1 MLKNLYALIVL
12 SLVLLPSL
20 LQAAPPRPIPEP
32 PDLPVKSY
40 ILMDYES
47 GKVLAEKN
55 ADMRVEPAS
64 ITKLMT
70 AYLVDKALTDG
81 DIRLDDQV
89 TISEKAWKMK
99 GSKMFV
105 EVGDKVTVENL
116 IKGMIIQSG
125 NDATVALAEYVAGSE
140 DAFVGYMNH
149 QARQLGMS
157 NTQFR
162 NSTGWPDK
170 EHYSTA
176 RDIATLARAVIRDY
190 PMTYKYYKEK
200 EFTWNN
206 IRQFNRNRLLWK
218 DPSVDG
224 LKTGHTD
231 AAGYCLVASAK
242 RDGMRLISV
251 VLGAKS
257 DKARTINSQALLNY
271 GFRFFEA
278 PKLYEAGQALKTVR
292 VWFGDKDRLALG
304 VEEPVS
310 VLIPKGRYKDLK
322 AAIEINANIE
332 APIAKGKELGK
343 LSVRLDDETVVTRPL
358 VALQEVKDGGL
369 VKKAMDSV
377 KKLFE

>member
-1 MLKNLYALIVL
+1 MSKSLATLFALLLLVPAL
-12 SLVLLPSL
+12 S
-20 LQAAPPRPIPEP
+20 QAAPARPIPQP
-32 PDLPVKSY
+32 PELPVKSY
-40 ILMDYES
+40 ILMDFET

-55 ADMRVEPAS
+55 ADKRVEPAS

-70 AYLVDKALTDG
+70 AYLVDKALADG
-81 DIRLDDQV
+81 DLRMDDKV

-105 EVGDKVTVENL
+105 EVGDKVSVENL

-125 NDATVALAEYVAGSE
+125 NDATVALAEQVAGSE

-149 QARQLGMS
+149 QAQLLGMN

-170 EHYSTA
+170 AHYSTA
-176 RDIATLARAVIRDY
+176 RDIARLAQAVIRDY
-190 PMTYKYYKEK
+190 PFTYRFYKEK

-231 AAGYCLVASAK
+231 AAGYCLVASAR
-242 RDGMRLISV
+242 RDNMRLISV

-257 DKARTINSQALLNY
+257 DKARTIHSQALLNY
-271 GFRFFEA
+271 GFKFFEA
-278 PKLYEAGQALKTVR
+278 PRLYEAGTALKSVR
-292 VWFGDKDRLALG
+292 VWYGDIDKLALG

-310 VLIPKGRYKDLK
+310 VLIPKGRYKDLQ
-322 AAIEINANIE
+322 AAIEVNADIE
-332 APIAKGKELGK
+332 APVAKGQELGR
-343 LSVRLDDETVVTRPL
+343 LVVRLDDEVLVSRPL
-358 VALQEVKDGGL
+358 VALQAVQDGGL
-369 VKKAMDSV
+369 VKKATDSIR
-377 KKLFE
+377 KLFE

>member
-1 MLKNLYALIVL
+1 MLRSLSALIVL

-105 EVGDKVTVENL
+105 EVGDKVSVEDL

-140 DAFVGYMNH
+140 EAFVGYMNH
-149 QARQLGMS
+149 QAQQLGMKD
-157 NTQFR
+157 TQFR

-176 RDIATLARAVIRDY
+176 RDIAILSRAVIRDY
-190 PMTYKYYKEK
+190 PLNYKYYKVK

-231 AAGYCLVASAK
+231 AAGYCLAASAR

-271 GFRFFEA
+271 GFRFFET
-278 PKLYEAGQALKTVR
+278 PKLYEAGESLKTVR

-310 VLIPKGRYKDLK
+310 VLIPKGRYKDLQ
-322 AAIEINANIE
+322 AAIEINADIE
-332 APIAKGKELGK
+332 APIARGQELGK
-343 LSVRLDDETVVTRPL
+343 LSVRLDDETLVTRPL

-369 VKKAMDSV
+369 VKKTTDSI